1 MNLHC
6 WSSRYSSD
14 EFARKF
20 GSAPEDISNA
30 IEDNLRPAA
39 KEESSLLTTAV
50 ELATKIVPLL
60 IGVIS
65 GETGPSQTDRV
76 DGIDLNVNHGHGYYS

>member
-1 MNLHC
+1 MLP
-6 WSSRYSSD
+6 WSRYNAD

-20 GSAPEDISNA
+20 GSAPEEINNT
-30 IEDNLRPAA
+30 IEDGELRPAA

-76 DGIDLNVNHGHGYYS
+76 DGIDLNVRHRR